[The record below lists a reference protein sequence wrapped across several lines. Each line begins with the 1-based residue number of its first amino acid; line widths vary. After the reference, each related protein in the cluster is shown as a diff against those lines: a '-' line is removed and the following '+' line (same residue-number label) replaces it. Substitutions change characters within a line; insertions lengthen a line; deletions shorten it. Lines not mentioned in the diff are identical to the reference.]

1 MPDQKHQNSIM
12 SQLPTMTR
20 NALERAAYTDET
32 LKLASDKE
40 LLRCPNLGKFGVQNI
55 RALIGQPKSRNP
67 TPNHIDK
74 DRLWLTGT
82 IAAGILAGNTMH
94 EAFVAQHAVKVADLI
109 LKELEKFSG

>member
-1 MPDQKHQNSIM
+1 MPDQKQKNSVM
-12 SQLPTMTR
+12 GQLPTMTR

-32 LKLASDKE
+32 LKLASDAE
-40 LLRCPNLGKFGVQNI
+40 LLRLPNLGKFGVQNI

-67 TPNHIDK
+67 TLNHFDK

-94 EAFVAQHAVKVADLI
+94 EAFVAQHAVRVADLI
-109 LKELEKFSG
+109 LKELEKFNG